1 MVSEERTCY
10 TLYMTREMLTNGVE
24 RQPMKSKKVTI
35 KDVAKEAGVS
45 VATVSRAL
53 NGLGGIGEETRDH
66 VLEICERMAYVP
78 STLASGLTMHHTRT
92 LGIVMPDITSP
103 FYAQLMVL
111 LTSEAKQ
118 YGYQVLLCNSFR
130 DYETETE
137 CFKLLIGNRV
147 EGILF
152 YPVGDMSSK
161 NLYQFMRY
169 LPIVALN
176 EMPDTSPIPY
186 VCGDERKG
194 GRLAAERIIRGGCRR
209 ILCIGMKEDRL
220 VHRYRMEGILEEAGQ
235 RGAEIEVCKS
245 DKNYKSSFERGYGQA
260 DEVIRESLRPE
271 GKPLPDGVIAASDAT
286 ANGVV
291 KACLEHGISIPGQ
304 MSVIGFDDINGAVP
318 AVELTTVSI
327 SHKLHVKRA
336 MDLLIRMKEE
346 RFLKEQERAV
356 KLRPALIER
365 NSCHGD
371 GGCISYGLSP
381 WGGAI

>member
-1 MVSEERTCY
+1 
-10 TLYMTREMLTNGVE
+10 
-24 RQPMKSKKVTI
+24 MKSKKVTI
-35 KDVAKEAGVS
+35 KDVAEKAGVS

-53 NGLGGIGEETRDH
+53 NGLGGIGEETRAH

-78 STLASGLTMHHTRT
+78 NTLASGLTMRHTHT

-111 LTSEAKQ
+111 LTSEAQQ

-130 DYETETE
+130 DYETEIDY
-137 CFKLLIGNRV
+137 FKLLIGNQV

-169 LPIVALN
+169 VPIVALN
-176 EMPDTSPIPY
+176 EMPDNSPIPY

-194 GRLAAERIIRGGCRR
+194 GSLAAERLIRGGCKR
-209 ILCIGMKEDRL
+209 ILCIGIKEDRL
-220 VHRYRMEGILEEAGQ
+220 VHRYRMEGIREEARH
-235 RGAEIEVCKS
+235 RGIEIEVYES
-245 DKNYKSSFERGYGQA
+245 DKNYRSSFERGYGQA
-260 DEVIRESLRPE
+260 SDLIRESFRP
-271 GKPLPDGVIAASDAT
+271 GGSPLPDGVIAASDAT
-286 ANGVV
+286 ANGVI
-291 KACLEHGISIPGQ
+291 KACLEHGISIPDQ

-336 MDLLIRMKEE
+336 IDLLIRMKRE
-346 RFLKEQERAV
+346 RSLKDQDRGIR
-356 KLRPALIER
+356 LRPALVER
-365 NSCHGD
+365 SSCQAV
-371 GGCISYGLSP
+371 GGSSIRYEP
-381 WGGAI
+381 